1 MRDPGLVVTLAY
13 DGLCTFE
20 FGIAVEIFGLA
31 RPEFDFPWYRHQ
43 VAAIEPGPLRAAG
56 GLTFA
61 VDGGLDLL
69 AQAQTIVIPGWRDRN
84 AAVPEDLL
92 AALRAAHERGARIVS
107 ICSGVFVLAASG
119 LLDGLKAT
127 THWRYCAE
135 LQARYPQIAVDAS
148 VLYVDNGRLIC
159 SAGSAAGIDA
169 CLHLVAR
176 DCGQAVANRVGQR
189 LVMAPQRSGGQAQ
202 FIQQPVIH
210 SPRRDV
216 AALLDWLQVRLH
228 EPLNVAQMADY
239 LAVSPRTL
247 LRRFHEAT
255 GISPKGWLLQARLQ
269 RAREVLADE
278 RDVQRVSEACGFAS
292 AESLRSAFRQH
303 VGVSPAVYRRR
314 FGQNGGKAGITSA
327 L

>member
-119 LLDGLKAT
+119 LLDDLKAT

-202 FIQQPVIH
+202 FIEQPVIH

-216 AALLDWLQVRLH
+216 AALLDWLQARLH
-228 EPLNVAQMADY
+228 EPLSVAQMADY
-239 LAVSPRTL
+239 LAVSQRTL

-269 RAREVLADE
+269 RARELLTHE
-278 RDVQRVSEACGFAS
+278 RDMQRVAEASGFAS